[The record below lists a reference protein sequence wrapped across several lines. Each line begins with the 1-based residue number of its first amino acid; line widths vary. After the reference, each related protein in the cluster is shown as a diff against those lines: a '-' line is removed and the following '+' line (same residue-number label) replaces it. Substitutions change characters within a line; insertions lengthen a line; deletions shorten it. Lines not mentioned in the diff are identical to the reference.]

1 MGHEFSGVV
10 EEIGTGI
17 PQDLKDKLVTA
28 NPFVSC
34 GSCAFCR
41 RGERQL
47 CPERKIIGIDFP
59 GAFAE
64 RIAVPYKSC
73 YPITDP
79 IRGALVEPLAC
90 AVRAIE
96 KLGPTVGDSAVV
108 FGAGTL
114 GLMVTKLLDAAGVRE
129 LIVVDINAT
138 RLQSAKAWG
147 ATSTLNP
154 NLQNIVESVKG
165 QTIGGVDCIVDA
177 VGSSET
183 RRQSVECVRRGGGL
197 VFLGLH
203 DDSVDL
209 PGNYLVRSE
218 IRINGSFSYT
228 DDNFGRSVQLMERNI
243 IQTEGHWLDVRP
255 LEAGQESFVEQTKD
269 TAEYSKIILRP

>member
-1 MGHEFSGVV
+1 MKGLVWTSVKKMEVQSVPEPTLRPSWVILRVSSAGICGSDVGGFLGKNELRKPPLIMGHEFSGVV

-17 PQDLKDKLVTA
+17 PKDLKDKLVTA

-47 CPERKIIGIDFP
+47 CSERKIIGVDFP

-129 LIVVDINAT
+129 LTVVDINAT
-138 RLQSAKAWG
+138 RLQWAKAWG

-183 RRQSVECVRRGGGL
+183 RRQSVECVRR
-197 VFLGLH
+197 
-203 DDSVDL
+203 
-209 PGNYLVRSE
+209 E
-218 IRINGSFSYT
+218 
-228 DDNFGRSVQLMERNI
+228 
-243 IQTEGHWLDVRP
+243 
-255 LEAGQESFVEQTKD
+255 
-269 TAEYSKIILRP
+269 